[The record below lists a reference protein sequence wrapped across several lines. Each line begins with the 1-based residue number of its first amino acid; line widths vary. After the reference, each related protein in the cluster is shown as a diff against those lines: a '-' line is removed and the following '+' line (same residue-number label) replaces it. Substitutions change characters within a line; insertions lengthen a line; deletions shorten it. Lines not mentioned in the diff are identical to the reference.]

1 MNSLFRSLFIIL
13 LLGWN
18 VSFAEEI
25 KFPDNAARMGL
36 LQLRRSND
44 ALGAVLIS
52 RGAEMEDLKK
62 MKNPEKPEGEGFWK
76 LQNQK
81 LNELTKKMDMK
92 NSDLSTDEQFISKF
106 SKIHKQGDE
115 GYAPFPD
122 YGARLTLV
130 RNMRRVQQLENA
142 LGMGLTDWYDFDVV
156 QPPPVMTLF
165 PDNELRIAINRE
177 TERVDSLY
185 LGLSGIQRDLKI
197 LSLTFKAGETQPP
210 ETERK
215 AAKLDEEER
224 VRLAKEQR
232 EWFEAN
238 RLQREQAQIRQRE
251 QEEKLKLAEIQR
263 IETERKAA
271 KLDEEER
278 VRLAKER
285 EQLEAAKV
293 QREQEQQREQAEKL
307 KLAQQEALAVQSG
320 KRIALVIGNSKY
332 IRAPLKNPAN
342 DADDMS
348 YALKAANFQVI
359 DIREATLP
367 QMRNAVRQFG
377 DKLLQND
384 IGLVYYSGHGVE
396 VKGKNY
402 LIPVNADIQRPDEI
416 VDQSL
421 DMALILEKMTTAGK
435 GVNILIVDACRVDP
449 MGKGFR
455 SPSQG
460 LATVEAPTGTIIA
473 YATSP
478 GKVAD
483 DGEGRNS
490 PYTKA
495 LVKAMQTPNK
505 PIEQVFKEVRRSV
518 LSETS
523 GRQTPWENTSLSGDF
538 YFRVQK

>member
-1 MNSLFRSLFIIL
+1 MNYLFRCLFIIL

-36 LQLRRSND
+36 LQLRRGID

-76 LQNQK
+76 LRNQK
-81 LNELTKKMDMK
+81 LNELTKKTDVK
-92 NSDLSTDEQFISKF
+92 KPDSLTDEQFISKF
-106 SKIHKQGDE
+106 SKKHKQGDE

-122 YGARLTLV
+122 YGARLELV
-130 RNMRRVQQLENA
+130 RNMQRVRQLENA
-142 LGMGLTDWYDFDVV
+142 LGIGVTDWYDFDVV

-165 PDNELRIAINRE
+165 PDNELRSAINRE
-177 TERVDSLY
+177 RERVDSLY
-185 LGLSGIQRDLKI
+185 LGLSEIQRDLKI
-197 LSLTFKAGETQPP
+197 LSLTVKAGETQPP

-215 AAKLDEEER
+215 AAKLE
-224 VRLAKEQR
+224 
-232 EWFEAN
+232 
-238 RLQREQAQIRQRE
+238 
-251 QEEKLKLAEIQR
+251 
-263 IETERKAA
+263 
-271 KLDEEER
+271 EEER